1 MDEARMSFTGHL
13 EELRSR
19 LVKCLIAVGIGFVG
33 SYFFKE
39 EFFQILARPLVKVM
53 PEKGT
58 MIFTGVPEP
67 FFVYLKVSLVGGIFF
82 SAPFIL
88 YEVWA
93 FIAPGLYSHEKR
105 YVVPF
110 VFFSSLLFMVGAC
123 FAYFIV
129 CPYGFRFLMGFAAHN
144 IQPMLAIKEYFSFST
159 KLLLAFG
166 FVFELPVFIVFL
178 SKAGIVTPQTLSR
191 QRKYV
196 ILLIFAVAAFLTPPD
211 VATQIM
217 MAGPLIG
224 LFEIGVILARIF
236 GKKGEVAEEEKA
248 EKTEKT
254 EAKEPSA

>member
-1 MDEARMSFTGHL
+1 MNEGRMTFTAHL

-19 LVKCLIAVGIGFVG
+19 LLKCLVAVGIGFAG

-39 EFFQILARPLVKVM
+39 EFFQILSRPLLRAM
-53 PEKGT
+53 GDKGT

-67 FFVYLKVSLVGGIFF
+67 FFVYLKVALVAGIFF
-82 SAPFIL
+82 SAPLII
-88 YEVWA
+88 YEIWA
-93 FIAPGLYSHEKR
+93 FVAPGLYVQEKR

-110 VFFSSLLFMVGAC
+110 VFFSSLLFLLGTF
-123 FAYFIV
+123 FAYSVV
-129 CPYGFRFLMGFAAHN
+129 CPLGFKFLLGFAAHD

-166 FVFELPVFIVFL
+166 FVFQLPLFIVFL

-211 VATQIM
+211 VATQFM
-217 MAGPLIG
+217 MAGPLFA
-224 LFEIGVILARIF
+224 LFEVGIIMARIF
-236 GKKGEVAEEEKA
+236 GKKGEVPEEKRPEEEKS
-248 EKTEKT
+248 
-254 EAKEPSA
+254 PG

>member
-1 MDEARMSFTGHL
+1 MDEPRMSFTTHL

-39 EFFQILARPLVKVM
+39 KFFQILARPLLKVM

-67 FFVYLKVSLVGGIFF
+67 FFVYLKVSLVAGIFF

-93 FIAPGLYSHEKR
+93 FVAPGLYSHEKR

-110 VFFSSLLFMVGAC
+110 VFFSSLLFLVGTF

-129 CPYGFRFLMGFAAHN
+129 CPYGFRFLMGFAAYN

-217 MAGPLIG
+217 MAGPLIA
-224 LFEIGVILARIF
+224 LFEIGIILARIF
-236 GKKGEVAEEEKA
+236 GKKGEAAEEEKA
-248 EKTEKT
+248 EKA

>member
-1 MDEARMSFTGHL
+1 MNEGRMTFTAHL

-19 LVKCLIAVGIGFVG
+19 LLKCLVAVGFGFAG

-39 EFFQILARPLVKVM
+39 EFFQILSRPLLRAM
-53 PEKGT
+53 GERGT

-67 FFVYLKVSLVGGIFF
+67 FFVYLKVALVAGIFF
-82 SAPFIL
+82 SAPLII
-88 YEVWA
+88 YEIWA
-93 FIAPGLYSHEKR
+93 FVAPGLYVHEKK

-110 VFFSSLLFMVGAC
+110 VFFSSLLFLLGTF
-123 FAYFIV
+123 FAYSVV
-129 CPYGFRFLMGFAAHN
+129 CPLGFKFLLGFASQN

-166 FVFELPVFIVFL
+166 FVFQLPLFIVFL

-211 VATQIM
+211 VATQFM
-217 MAGPLIG
+217 MAGPLFA
-224 LFEIGVILARIF
+224 LFEIGVIMAKIF
-236 GKKGEVAEEEKA
+236 GKKGEAPEEKKA
-248 EKTEKT
+248 GEVKS
-254 EAKEPSA
+254 PD

>member
-1 MDEARMSFTGHL
+1 MNEGRMTFTAHL

-19 LVKCLIAVGIGFVG
+19 LLKCLVAVGIGFAG

-39 EFFQILARPLVKVM
+39 EFFQILSRPLLRAM
-53 PEKGT
+53 GDKGT

-67 FFVYLKVSLVGGIFF
+67 FFVYLKVALVAGIFF
-82 SAPFIL
+82 SAPLII

-93 FIAPGLYSHEKR
+93 FVAPGLYVHEKR

-110 VFFSSLLFMVGAC
+110 VFFSSLLFLLGAL
-123 FAYFIV
+123 FAYFVV
-129 CPYGFRFLMGFAAHN
+129 CPFGFRFLLGFAAHN

-166 FVFELPVFIVFL
+166 FVFQLPLFIVFL

-211 VATQIM
+211 VATQFM
-217 MAGPLIG
+217 MAGPLFA
-224 LFEIGVILARIF
+224 LFEVGIIMARIF
-236 GKKGEVAEEEKA
+236 GKKGEVSEEKRPEEEKS
-248 EKTEKT
+248 
-254 EAKEPSA
+254 PG

>member
-1 MDEARMSFTGHL
+1 MNESKMSFTAHL
-13 EELRSR
+13 GEFRNR
-19 LVKCLIAVGIGFVG
+19 LIICLIAVGIGFIG

-39 EFFQILARPLVKVM
+39 ELFRVLVRPLLKAM
-53 PEKGT
+53 GETGS

-67 FFVYLKVSLVGGIFF
+67 FFVYLKVSLVAGIFF
-82 SAPFIL
+82 SAPVIL
-88 YEVWA
+88 YEIWA
-93 FIAPGLYSHEKR
+93 FVAPGLYSREKR
-105 YVVPF
+105 YVIPF
-110 VFFSSLLFMVGAC
+110 VFFSSLLFLLGTL
-123 FAYFIV
+123 FAYYVVF
-129 CPYGFRFLMGFAAHN
+129 PLGFSFLLRFAPNNTL
-144 IQPMLAIKEYFSFST
+144 PMLTIREYFSFGT

-217 MAGPLIG
+217 MAGPLIV
-224 LFEIGVILARIF
+224 LFEIGVILARVL

-248 EKTEKT
+248 E
-254 EAKEPSA
+254 AKEPSA